1 MKATLAVAILSS
13 TLATAQNGGGGVAYK
28 KMSKLRGDPIVQNMQ
43 KVKKAAVEK
52 NKMMAEEQ
60 TFDFEG
66 VSLSMTAGEVDKD
79 FCASASPVS
88 LAGYMNGKLFLFLD
102 TIDRCLMGGI
112 C

>member
-13 TLATAQNGGGGVAYK
+13 TIATAQNVVGGGGVAYK

-43 KVKKAAVEK
+43 KVKKAAVEN

-88 LAGYMNGKLFLFLD
+88 LAGYMNSKLFFFLSA
-102 TIDRCLMGGI
+102 IDGFM
-112 C
+112 

>member
-13 TLATAQNGGGGVAYK
+13 TIATAQNVGGGGGVAYK

-43 KVKKAAVEK
+43 KVKKAAVE

-88 LAGYMNGKLFLFLD
+88 LAGYMNSKLFFFLSCLA
-102 TIDRCLMGGI
+102 IDGFM
-112 C
+112 

>member
-1 MKATLAVAILSS
+1 MKAALAVAILSS
-13 TLATAQNGGGGVAYK
+13 TLATAQNIGGGGVAYK
-28 KMSKLRGDPIVQNMQ
+28 KMSKLRGDPIVQNIQ

-88 LAGYMNGKLFLFLD
+88 LAGYMNGKFLFLSC
-102 TIDRCLMGGI
+102 CLAI
-112 C
+112 LLV

>member
-13 TLATAQNGGGGVAYK
+13 TLVAAQQGAGGGVAYK

-52 NKMMAEEQ
+52 NKMTEEQ

-66 VSLSMTAGEVDKD
+66 LSLSMTAGEVDKD

-88 LAGYMNGKLFLFLD
+88 LAGYMNGKFLFLP
-102 TIDRCLMGGI
+102 
-112 C
+112 

>member
-13 TLATAQNGGGGVAYK
+13 TIATAQNVGGGGGVAYK

-43 KVKKAAVEK
+43 KVKKAAVQ

-88 LAGYMNGKLFLFLD
+88 LAGYMNSKLFFFLSCLA
-102 TIDRCLMGGI
+102 IDGFM
-112 C
+112 